1 MPVLH
6 SNPLGTA
13 WVLLG
18 LEYGGQ
24 RTVYRCMPSDVSI
37 TRGMVDIPSMGSPC
51 IARVPWAGDMTL
63 RASLHG
69 GQQVLA
75 ATYADC
81 LKLIAS
87 GWHPDATADGRRGGW
102 RPIPR

>member
-6 SNPLGTA
+6 SNPLGSS

-24 RTVYRCMPSDVSI
+24 RTVYRCTPSDVSV
-37 TRGMVDIPSMGSPC
+37 THGMVDIPSMGS
-51 IARVPWAGDMTL
+51 AYMTRVPGAGGMEL
-63 RASLHG
+63 RASLYG
-69 GQQVLA
+69 GQQVVA

-81 LKLIAS
+81 LALIAS
-87 GWHPDATADGRRGGW
+87 GWQPDAPSGSHREGW